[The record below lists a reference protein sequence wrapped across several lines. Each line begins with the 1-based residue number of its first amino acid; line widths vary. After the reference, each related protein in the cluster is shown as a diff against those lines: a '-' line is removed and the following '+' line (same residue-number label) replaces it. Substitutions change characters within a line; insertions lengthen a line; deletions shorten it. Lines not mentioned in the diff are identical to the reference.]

1 MEKSEDF
8 QKIIDDF
15 VKDLLISFPEYE
27 EKFRVIDY
35 DEYYCHCKK
44 VYPENFFNILYEN
57 DDLFDDEES
66 CVLLPDLNFKE
77 IILDEKLSD
86 NSKKT
91 IWKYLQLIL
100 FSVCKGVNNKEEFGD
115 TKNLF
120 EAINEDDLQ
129 KKIEE
134 TMNEM
139 RDVFFNNV
147 DPCLNEMFSEQMGDL
162 SNVEN
167 IFESFAKASHQEGIS
182 GEECSGNFFDST
194 MDHENLKEHLN
205 GLMGGKIGSLAK
217 EIGEE
222 ASKDLGFDENQ
233 DEKSQS
239 DLLQQL
245 FKNPGKLLGIVKNIG
260 GKLEEKLKSGDL
272 KESELLEEAQE
283 LMGKMKDMPGM
294 KNMMSQ
300 MGMPGGNFDIKG
312 MANKMQQ
319 SMKEAKMKE
328 RMQEKLKKN
337 REEKQKEPMTGN
349 ITQVAEDTFV
359 WTDNNSNPNAPLSTS
374 SSKKKKLS
382 TNNNKKKKKKKKKN

>member
-27 EKFRVIDY
+27 DKFNVIDY

-44 VYPENFFNILYEN
+44 VYPENFFHILYEN
-57 DDLFDDEES
+57 DELLEDEES
-66 CVLLPDLNFKE
+66 CFLLPDVNFKTF
-77 IILDEKLSD
+77 LSDESLSD

-100 FSVCKGVNNKEEFGD
+100 FSVCKGVDNKDDFGD
-115 TKNLF
+115 AKELF
-120 EAINEDDLQ
+120 EAINEEELQ

-134 TMNEM
+134 TMGEM
-139 RDVFFNNV
+139 RNVFFNHV
-147 DPCLNEMFSEQMGDL
+147 DPCLNEMFSEKMGDL

-167 IFESFAKASHQEGIS
+167 IFESFAKAQGIS
-182 GEECSGNFFDST
+182 GEECSGNFFENT
-194 MDHENLKEHLN
+194 MNEEELKDHLN
-205 GLMGGKIGSLAK
+205 GLMGGKIGNLAK
-217 EIGEE
+217 EIAEE
-222 ASKDLGFDENQ
+222 ASKEFGLDENK

-239 DLLQQL
+239 ELLQQF
-245 FKNPGKLLGIVKNIG
+245 FKNPSKLLGVVKNIG
-260 GKLEEKLKSGDL
+260 GKLEEKLKSGQL

-283 LMGKMKDMPGM
+283 IMGKMKDMPGI

-300 MGMPGGNFDIKG
+300 MGMAGGNFDVKG

-319 SMKEAKMKE
+319 SMKQAKMKE

-337 REEKQKEPMTGN
+337 NEEKQKEAIAGN
-349 ITQVAEDTFV
+349 ITQVTEDTFV
-359 WTDNNSNPNAPLSTS
+359 WNDDNSNPNEPLKK
-374 SSKKKKLS
+374 SKVIGQKSS
-382 TNNNKKKKKKKKKN
+382 TNQKKKKKKKK

>member
-27 EKFRVIDY
+27 QKFSVIDY
-35 DEYYCHCKK
+35 EEYYSHCKK

-57 DDLFDDEES
+57 DELFKDEDS
-66 CVLLPDLNFKE
+66 CYLLPNVNFKT
-77 IILDEKLSD
+77 ILSDDTLSD

-100 FSVCKGVNNKEEFGD
+100 FSVCKGVDDKNEFGD
-115 TKNLF
+115 ANYLF
-120 EAINEDDLQ
+120 EAINEEELQ

-139 RDVFFNNV
+139 RNVFFSEV

-167 IFESFAKASHQEGIS
+167 IFETFAKAQGVS
-182 GEECSGNFFDST
+182 GEESSGNFFENT
-194 MDHENLKEHLN
+194 MNQDDLKDHLN

-217 EIGEE
+217 EIAEE
-222 ASKDLGFDENQ
+222 ASKEFGFDENQ

-239 DLLQQL
+239 ELLQEF
-245 FKNPGKLLGIVKNIG
+245 FKNPSKLLGIVKNIG
-260 GKLEEKLKSGDL
+260 GKLEEKLKSGQL

-283 LMGKMKDMPGM
+283 IMGKMKDMPGL

-300 MGMPGGNFDIKG
+300 MGMPGGNFDVKG

-319 SMKEAKMKE
+319 SMKQAKMKE
-328 RMQEKLKKN
+328 RMKEKLKKN
-337 REEKQKEPMTGN
+337 NEEKRMREEMVGTMKQ
-349 ITQVAEDTFV
+349 VSDDTFV
-359 WTDNNSNPNAPLSTS
+359 WNDDNSDPNKPLSKSKLNGNKKSSNP
-374 SSKKKKLS
+374 
-382 TNNNKKKKKKKKKN
+382 KKKKKKKKN

>member
-27 EKFRVIDY
+27 ENFSVINY
-35 DEYYCHCKK
+35 DEYYSHCKK

-57 DDLFDDEES
+57 DDLFNDEES
-66 CVLLPDLNFKE
+66 CFLLPNLNFKE
-77 IILDEKLSD
+77 IILDDKLSD

-100 FSVCKGVNNKEEFGD
+100 FSVCKGVNNKDEFGD
-115 TKNLF
+115 TKDLF

-129 KKIEE
+129 NKIEE

-167 IFESFAKASHQEGIS
+167 IFESFTKASQEGIS

-194 MDHENLKEHLN
+194 MNHENLKEHLN

-217 EIGEE
+217 EIAEE

-245 FKNPGKLLGIVKNIG
+245 FKNPAKLLGIVKNIG

-328 RMQEKLKKN
+328 RMQEKLRKN
-337 REEKQKEPMTGN
+337 REEKQREAMSGN
-349 ITQVAEDTFV
+349 MTQVDEDTFV
-359 WTDNNSNPNAPLSTS
+359 WTDDNSDPNKPLSTS
-374 SSKKKKLS
+374 TSKKKKLS
-382 TNNNKKKKKKKKKN
+382 TNPKKKKKKKKKN

>member
-27 EKFRVIDY
+27 DKFSVINY
-35 DEYYCHCKK
+35 EEYYCHCKK
-44 VYPENFFNILYEN
+44 VYPENFFHILYEN
-57 DDLFDDEES
+57 DELFKEEES
-66 CVLLPDLNFKE
+66 CFLLPGVNFKT
-77 IILDEKLSD
+77 ILSDESLSD

-100 FSVCKGVNNKEEFGD
+100 FSVCKGVDNKDEFGD
-115 TKNLF
+115 ANYLF
-120 EAINEDDLQ
+120 EAINEDELQ

-134 TMNEM
+134 TMSEM
-139 RDVFFNNV
+139 RNVFFSEV

-167 IFESFAKASHQEGIS
+167 IFESFAKAHGIS
-182 GEECSGNFFDST
+182 GEECSGNFFDNT
-194 MDHENLKEHLN
+194 MNQEDLKDHLN

-217 EIGEE
+217 EIAEE
-222 ASKDLGFDENQ
+222 ASKEFGFDESQ

-239 DLLQQL
+239 ELLQQF
-245 FKNPGKLLGIVKNIG
+245 FKNPSKLLGIVKNIG
-260 GKLEEKLKSGDL
+260 GKLEEKLKSGQL

-283 LMGKMKDMPGM
+283 IMGKMKDMPGI

-300 MGMPGGNFDIKG
+300 MGMAGGNFDVKG

-319 SMKEAKMKE
+319 SMKQAKMKE
-328 RMQEKLKKN
+328 RMQEKLRKN
-337 REEKQKEPMTGN
+337 NEEKQREAMNTGN
-349 ITQVAEDTFV
+349 MTQVSEDTFV
-359 WTDNNSNPNAPLSTS
+359 WNDDNSNPNEPLSKS
-374 SSKKKKLS
+374 KMKSKKSS
-382 TNNNKKKKKKKKKN
+382 TNPKKRKKKKKN

>member
-15 VKDLLISFPEYE
+15 VKDLLISYPEYE
-27 EKFRVIDY
+27 EKFSVIDY
-35 DEYYCHCKK
+35 EEYYCHCKK
-44 VYPENFFNILYEN
+44 IYPENFFHILYEN
-57 DDLFDDEES
+57 DELFDSDDS
-66 CVLLPDLNFKE
+66 CFLLPDLNFKE

-100 FSVCKGVNNKEEFGD
+100 FSVCKGVENKDDFGD
-115 TKNLF
+115 TKDLF
-120 EAINEDDLQ
+120 EAINEEELQ

-134 TMNEM
+134 TMGEM
-139 RDVFFNNV
+139 RNIFFNEV

-167 IFESFAKASHQEGIS
+167 IFESFAKAQGVS
-182 GEECSGNFFDST
+182 GEESSGNFFENT
-194 MDHENLKEHLN
+194 MNQEELKDHLN

-217 EIGEE
+217 EIAEE
-222 ASKDLGFDENQ
+222 ASKEFGFDENQ
-233 DEKSQS
+233 DESSQS
-239 DLLQQL
+239 ELLQQF
-245 FKNPGKLLGIVKNIG
+245 FKNPSKLLGIVKNIG
-260 GKLEEKLKSGDL
+260 GKLEEKLKNGQL
-272 KESELLEEAQE
+272 NESELLEEAQE
-283 LMGKMKDMPGM
+283 LMGKMKDMPGL

-300 MGMPGGNFDIKG
+300 MGMAGGKFDMKG

-337 REEKQKEPMTGN
+337 NEKKQKEAMAGN
-349 ITQVAEDTFV
+349 MTQVSEDTFV
-359 WTDNNSNPNAPLSTS
+359 WNDDNSNPNESLKKSKITS
-374 SSKKKKLS
+374 NKSS
-382 TNNNKKKKKKKKKN
+382 TNPKKKKKKKKKN

>member
-8 QKIIDDF
+8 HKIIDDF

-27 EKFRVIDY
+27 EKFSVIDY

-44 VYPENFFNILYEN
+44 VYPENFFHILYEN
-57 DDLFDDEES
+57 DDLFDSDES
-66 CVLLPDLNFKE
+66 CFLLPDINFKA
-77 IILDEKLSD
+77 IISDTNLSD

-100 FSVCKGVNNKEEFGD
+100 FSVCKGVDNKDEFGD
-115 TKNLF
+115 AKDLF
-120 EAINEDDLQ
+120 EAINEDELQ

-134 TMNEM
+134 TMSEM
-139 RDVFFNNV
+139 RNVFFNDV

-167 IFESFAKASHQEGIS
+167 IFESFAKAQDVS
-182 GEECSGNFFDST
+182 GEECSGNFFENT
-194 MDHENLKEHLN
+194 MNQDDLKDHLN
-205 GLMGGKIGSLAK
+205 GLMCGKIGNLAK
-217 EIGEE
+217 EIAEE
-222 ASKDLGFDENQ
+222 ASKEFGFDENQ

-239 DLLQQL
+239 ELLQQF
-245 FKNPGKLLGIVKNIG
+245 FKNPSKLLGIVKNIG
-260 GKLEEKLKSGDL
+260 GKLEEKLKSGQL

-283 LMGKMKDMPGM
+283 IMGKMKDMPGL

-300 MGMPGGNFDIKG
+300 MGMAGGNFDVKG

-328 RMQEKLKKN
+328 RMQEKLRKN
-337 REEKQKEPMTGN
+337 NEGKQKEAMAGSM
-349 ITQVAEDTFV
+349 TQVGEDTFV
-359 WTDNNSNPNAPLSTS
+359 WNDDNSNPSVPLSKS
-374 SSKKKKLS
+374 KVRNKKKRS
-382 TNNNKKKKKKKKKN
+382 TNPKKKKKTKN

>member
-27 EKFRVIDY
+27 DKFSVIDY

-44 VYPENFFNILYEN
+44 IYPENFFNILYEN
-57 DDLFDDEES
+57 DELFKDEDS
-66 CVLLPDLNFKE
+66 WYLLPDINFKV
-77 IILDEKLSD
+77 ILTDDKLSD

-100 FSVCKGVNNKEEFGD
+100 FSVCKGVNDKDEFGD
-115 TKNLF
+115 AKDLF
-120 EAINEDDLQ
+120 EAINEDELQ

-139 RDVFFNNV
+139 RNVFFNDV

-167 IFESFAKASHQEGIS
+167 IFDSFAKAHGGIS
-182 GEECSGNFFDST
+182 GEECSGNFFENT
-194 MDHENLKEHLN
+194 MNQDDLKEHLN
-205 GLMGGKIGSLAK
+205 GLMGGKIGNLAK
-217 EIGEE
+217 EIAEE
-222 ASKDLGFDENQ
+222 ASKEFGFDENQ
-233 DEKSQS
+233 DEKTQGE
-239 DLLQQL
+239 LLQEF
-245 FKNPGKLLGIVKNIG
+245 FKNPSKLLGIVKNIG
-260 GKLEEKLKSGDL
+260 GKLEEKLKSGQL

-283 LMGKMKDMPGM
+283 IMGKMKDMPGI

-300 MGMPGGNFDIKG
+300 MGMDGGKFDVKG

-319 SMKEAKMKE
+319 SMKQSKMKE
-328 RMQEKLKKN
+328 RMQEKLRKN
-337 REEKQKEPMTGN
+337 NESKHQKEGMVGN
-349 ITQVAEDTFV
+349 MTQVSEDTFV
-359 WTDNNSNPNAPLSTS
+359 WNDENSNPTEPLSK
-374 SSKKKKLS
+374 SKVNMNKNTTNPKKR
-382 TNNNKKKKKKKKKN
+382 KKKKKKN

>member
-15 VKDLLISFPEYE
+15 VKDLLISYPEYE
-27 EKFRVIDY
+27 EKFSVIDY
-35 DEYYCHCKK
+35 EEYYCHCKK
-44 VYPENFFNILYEN
+44 IYPENFFHILYEN
-57 DDLFDDEES
+57 DELFDSDDS
-66 CVLLPDLNFKE
+66 CFLLPDLNFKE

-100 FSVCKGVNNKEEFGD
+100 FSVCKGVENKDDFGD
-115 TKNLF
+115 TKDLF
-120 EAINEDDLQ
+120 EAINEEELQ

-134 TMNEM
+134 TMSEM
-139 RDVFFNNV
+139 RNVFFNEV

-167 IFESFAKASHQEGIS
+167 IFESFAKAQGVS
-182 GEECSGNFFDST
+182 GEESSGNFFENT
-194 MDHENLKEHLN
+194 MNQEELKDHLN

-217 EIGEE
+217 EIAEE
-222 ASKDLGFDENQ
+222 ASKEFGFDENQ

-239 DLLQQL
+239 ELLQQF
-245 FKNPGKLLGIVKNIG
+245 FKNPSKLLGVVKNIG
-260 GKLEEKLKSGDL
+260 GKLEEKLKSGQL

-283 LMGKMKDMPGM
+283 IMGKMKDMPGI

-300 MGMPGGNFDIKG
+300 MGMAGGNFDVKG
-312 MANKMQQ
+312 MANKMHQ

-328 RMQEKLKKN
+328 RMQEKLRKN
-337 REEKQKEPMTGN
+337 NEEKQKEAMVGN
-349 ITQVAEDTFV
+349 MTQVAEDTFV
-359 WTDNNSNPNAPLSTS
+359 WNDDNSNPNEPLKK
-374 SSKKKKLS
+374 SKVNGKKAS
-382 TNNNKKKKKKKKKN
+382 TNQKKKKKKKKN

>member
-15 VKDLLISFPEYE
+15 VKDLLISYPEYE

-35 DEYYCHCKK
+35 EEYYCHCKK
-44 VYPENFFNILYEN
+44 IYPENFFHILYEN
-57 DDLFDDEES
+57 DELFDSDDS
-66 CVLLPDLNFKE
+66 CFLLPDLNFKE

-100 FSVCKGVNNKEEFGD
+100 FSVCKGVENKDDFGD
-115 TKNLF
+115 TKDLF
-120 EAINEDDLQ
+120 EAINEEELQ

-134 TMNEM
+134 TMGEM
-139 RDVFFNNV
+139 RNIFFNEV

-167 IFESFAKASHQEGIS
+167 IFESFAKAQGVS
-182 GEECSGNFFDST
+182 GEESSGNFFENT
-194 MDHENLKEHLN
+194 MNQEELKDHLN

-217 EIGEE
+217 EIAEE
-222 ASKDLGFDENQ
+222 ASKEFGFDENQ
-233 DEKSQS
+233 DESSQS
-239 DLLQQL
+239 ELLQQF
-245 FKNPGKLLGIVKNIG
+245 FKNPSKLLGIVKNIG
-260 GKLEEKLKSGDL
+260 GKLEEKLKNGQL
-272 KESELLEEAQE
+272 NESELLEEAQE
-283 LMGKMKDMPGM
+283 LMGKMKDMPGL

-300 MGMPGGNFDIKG
+300 MGMAGGKFDMKG

-337 REEKQKEPMTGN
+337 NEKKQKEAMAGN
-349 ITQVAEDTFV
+349 MTQVSEDTFV
-359 WTDNNSNPNAPLSTS
+359 WNDDNSNPNESLKKSKITS
-374 SSKKKKLS
+374 NKSS
-382 TNNNKKKKKKKKKN
+382 TNPKKKKKKKKKN